1 MSSISNSRFFETNCY
16 FMDMSQ
22 YEKALAWIKAKAKTL
37 PGGKADIMRLT
48 GATKPTLYRALND
61 SSGTPPSAAT
71 FFDWLDALGFT
82 LLTPDEKP
90 EQERRPEVDENRL
103 RAEISSEVNRIMAA
117 HGFDREE
124 RGLVTDTIQ
133 KIETAEV
140 TVSHRQAAGE

>member
-61 SSGTPPSAAT
+61 SGGTPPSAAT
-71 FFDWLDALGFT
+71 FFDWLDAFPAGPMGNEEKSHFWLGWHH
-82 LLTPDEKP
+82 
-90 EQERRPEVDENRL
+90 QRRDM
-103 RAEISSEVNRIMAA
+103 RAE
-117 HGFDREE
+117 
-124 RGLVTDTIQ
+124 
-133 KIETAEV
+133 
-140 TVSHRQAAGE
+140 